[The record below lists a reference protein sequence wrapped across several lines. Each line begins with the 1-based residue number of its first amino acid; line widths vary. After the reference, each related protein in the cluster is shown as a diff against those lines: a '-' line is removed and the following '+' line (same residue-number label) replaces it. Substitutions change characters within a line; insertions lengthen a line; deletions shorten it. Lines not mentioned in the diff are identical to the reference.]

1 MGAYWFQGY
10 VENEKGPCFSECTVK
25 EKKFVRDRTGKEAF
39 TLMVV
44 DGFHVSPGHVMLDQ
58 KEPLALS
65 PSVTDTG
72 NRYIKR
78 GCTLLLTQHLVTS
91 LRHYRNQ
98 YDHFLNRCQS
108 LPIDYMVIPVV
119 PAKMLRPE
127 MVRFFARKGSPFLC
141 VEVQSAGELIDV
153 CWEWIAQAQGYKRMP
168 LTLFVKDTENTSN
181 NYAELWSSLCEQ
193 YGIIKLTDVQDD
205 EMLSLKNLK
214 DSGIY
219 PHKGGI
225 VPGGHADYNLYRF
238 SEDRSFEEAE
248 DFRYHNSVPNVTV
261 MNGQVKQV
269 NQKVIDET
277 PGSHIKV
284 KIHKHFV

>member
-10 VENEKGPCFSECTVK
+10 VESDTGPYFSECTVNK
-25 EKKFVRDRTGKEAF
+25 DKFVRDRIGKESYKY
-39 TLMVV
+39 MVL
-44 DGFHVSPGHVMLDQ
+44 DGFSISPGHVMLDRIH
-58 KEPLALS
+58 PIASS
-65 PSVTDTG
+65 PSVKDTG
-72 NRYIKR
+72 NDYIKR

-91 LRHYRNQ
+91 LRHYRAH
-98 YDHFLNRCQS
+98 YEYFLTLCKE
-108 LPIDYMVIPVV
+108 LPLDYMIVPVV
-119 PAKMLRPE
+119 PAKLLRPE

-141 VEVQSAGELIDV
+141 IEVGSRKEFDEV
-153 CWEWIAQAQGYKRMP
+153 CWEWLAQAQSFKRMP

-181 NYAELWSSLCEQ
+181 NYSEMWSSLCEQ

-205 EMLSLKNLK
+205 EILSLQNLK

-219 PHKGGI
+219 PIKGSI
-225 VPGGHADYNLYRF
+225 VPGGQADYNLYRM
-238 SEDRSFEEAE
+238 SKGPTFEEQE
-248 DFRYHNSVPNVTV
+248 DFRYHNAVPNVTV

-269 NQKVIDET
+269 DQKISDQK